1 MIKPNWNIFKA
12 KFSENPHD
20 NFEWFCYSLFCKE
33 FKQEKGIFR
42 FKNQSAIETNS
53 IKYEND
59 IIGWQAKFY
68 DTPLSNH
75 KDELLQT
82 LEKAKRDYPDI
93 TKIIL
98 YTNQE
103 WGQNKGQKPQGLVE
117 IEQKANELKI
127 DLEQRTTSFFES
139 PLFYIILVT
148 VLAGAGYLI
157 FRPRHHCGVV
167 TNNGIGPG
175 GDTGPIFKLGI
186 AFGL

>member
-1 MIKPNWNIFKA
+1 MIKPNWSIFKS
-12 KFSENPHD
+12 KFNENPQD

-42 FKNQSAIETNS
+42 FKNQSAIETNLV
-53 IKYEND
+53 KHGND

-82 LEKAKRDYPDI
+82 LEKAKRDYPNI

-103 WGQNKGQKPQGLVE
+103 WGQSKGQKPQGLVE

-127 DLEQRTTSFFES
+127 DLEQRTASFFES
-139 PLFYIILVT
+139 PFVSIDSEIISKHFFT
-148 VLAGAGYLI
+148 Q
-157 FRPRHHCGVV
+157 
-167 TNNGIGPG
+167 
-175 GDTGPIFKLGI
+175 D
-186 AFGL
+186 